1 MEDEYGGPFM
11 PRKVRKNPGSRLTIA
26 DLATAVTPVGG
37 DREKMISQLRHYA
50 KQGYLH
56 PVEQETEG
64 RQSYLYLPDQCL
76 TAEVLVRMGE
86 FGIAK
91 VDAAMAASRAIHVW
105 RIGDFDG
112 DTPPADTPGMHVIRE
127 YEVGVKDWALE
138 LWFLRSPSGNPI
150 FTARLFARERLQAT
164 GWEFGDNLEKRSV
177 FAVDLGSVLDR
188 IHPHNR
194 PTVN

>member
-11 PRKVRKNPGSRLTIA
+11 PREVRKNPGSLLTIA

-56 PVEQETEG
+56 PVAKETHG

-91 VDAAMAASRAIHVW
+91 VDAAQAASRAIFTW
-105 RIGDFDG
+105 REGDYQG
-112 DTPPADTPGMHVIRE
+112 DQPPARTPGLHVIRE
-127 YEVGVKDWALE
+127 YESGVKDWALE
-138 LWFLRSPSGNPI
+138 LWLLHSPSGNPI

-164 GWEFGDNLEKRSV
+164 GWEFGDNLEQRSV

-188 IHPHNR
+188 IHPRNR
-194 PTVN
+194 QTVN